1 MFEYIIIL
9 TLLELCAQFLLKL
22 GLNNKVLIS
31 LGMIFYAIVGYIYY
45 LGLKKNKF
53 ASMSIAWHVVMAVV
67 TLLIGIFYFKEEY
80 NKKELLGLILGILSI
95 LLLHSSHH

>member
-22 GLNNKVLIS
+22 GLNNKVLIT

-53 ASMSIAWHVVMAVV
+53 ANMSIAWHVVMAVV